1 MANFS
6 LLAKLGLNSKGFQTG
21 IDKAKGSV
29 NKFGRSITKIS
40 SRIAKMGLAS
50 ASAAFVLLSRSALQ
64 SANAVGRAADR
75 LGVTTDEFQDFTNAA
90 KAADIQTRAAE
101 MGLQRFTRRL
111 GEAQQGGGELKETLE
126 KYNIAIRN
134 SDGSARTATAVLG
147 DLADAIKGAESPA
160 EQLRIAFK
168 AFDSEG
174 ADLVRIL
181 KDGEKGFKDF
191 TRVGNEEFGRFEEGT
206 IAALSRA
213 DKAIRA
219 FKSRATIKVGEL
231 IAFEADGAA
240 FKILGQKL
248 NAAVGT
254 FGLKLASQIIK
265 AGLLIPKTIGAGVEA
280 ALSGVTGGKLGK
292 GFEENMKEFISFDN
306 NLLKGF
312 TEKAKARSDER
323 IALLEKEIEIARKLQ
338 KELDASG
345 ESSSGGENNFFDD
358 LPTGGGGGAA
368 AGGGDSDDEAKNERE
383 KKAREDAFIAAKE
396 LDALELRA
404 AGKNEQAEALEKQ
417 IALMKEA
424 MRIADR
430 YGISLKEAADMV
442 QDIEDN
448 KAVDPPDPPDP
459 KPEDTR
465 GDFARGLEGEALRK
479 AANKAGK
486 DDNIRFDRMADGGFQ
501 QFVDGKKGEKFTEE
515 QMQKGLENKVE
526 KDPTDKTLKSIEKI
540 LQGKFVNE

>member
-6 LLAKLGLNSKGFQTG
+6 LLAKLGLDSKAFQTG
-21 IDKAKGSV
+21 IDKAKKGV

-40 SRIAKMGLAS
+40 SRLAKMGLAG
-50 ASAAFVLLSRSALQ
+50 ASAAFVLFSRSALQ

-111 GEAQQGGGELKETLE
+111 GEAQQGGGELKDTLE

-134 SDGSARTATAVLG
+134 SDGSARSATAVLG
-147 DLADAIKGAESPA
+147 DLADAIQGAESPA

-181 KDGEKGFKDF
+181 KDGEEGFKNF
-191 TRVGNEEFGRFEEGT
+191 TKTGNEEFGRFEEGT

-231 IAFEADGAA
+231 IAFEAGGAA
-240 FKILGQKL
+240 FKILGEKL
-248 NAAVGT
+248 NAAVGA
-254 FGLKLASQIIK
+254 FGIQLASQIIK
-265 AGLLIPKTIGAGVEA
+265 AGLLIPKTIGAGFEA
-280 ALSGVTGGKLGK
+280 ALSGATGGKHGK

-306 NLLKGF
+306 NLLEGF

-323 IALLEKEIEIARKLQ
+323 IALLEKEIEIARQLKDDL
-338 KELDASG
+338 ENFG
-345 ESSSGGENNFFDD
+345 SGGSGSGGGNIFDD
-358 LPTGGGGGAA
+358 LLAGGGGGAA
-368 AGGGDSDDEAKNERE
+368 GGGGSGAASGSTKNEKE

-424 MRIADR
+424 MSIANQ

-442 QDIEDN
+442 QAIEDN
-448 KAVDPPDPPDP
+448 KPGDPPDP

-465 GDFARGLEGEALRK
+465 GDFARELSGEKLRK

-486 DDNIRFDRMADGGFQ
+486 DDNIRFERQGDGGFQ

-515 QMQKGLENKVE
+515 QMQKGLEKNIE
-526 KDPTDKTLKSIEKI
+526 KDPTEVTLKSIEKI